1 MITLL
6 VLFAVLLVAALVAR
20 ARFIKNFKQNGHDYL
35 TSWIKAAGIAAWLC
49 LALIIITAASNAFYS
64 VNSGNIGVEKL
75 FGKVLDE
82 RVPEGLNTINPF
94 VTVEEMTLRTQS
106 YTMSAVS
113 NEGQVKGN
121 DAIDIITSDG
131 LTVTVELSVLFRLN
145 PNAASWV
152 FRSFGP
158 DYVSQIVRPAIR
170 SSVRDIFS
178 KYNSQDL
185 YSTKR
190 EEATQKAQQHLQDA
204 IDQLTKRSGYG
215 LEAILVENVLTR
227 DIKLPD
233 AVKNAIENKIAAQQ
247 QAEQME
253 YVIQKEQKE
262 AERKRVEAQGIRD
275 FQTTVSQGISPQL
288 LQWKGI
294 EATTELAKSANAK
307 VVVIGSGKD
316 GLPIIFDS
324 KQ

>member
-1 MITLL
+1 MISLL
-6 VLFAVLLVAALVAR
+6 VLFAVLLVGALLAR
-20 ARFIKNFKQNGHDYL
+20 ARFVSNFAQTGHIHL
-35 TSWIKAAGIAAWLC
+35 KTWIKGAAIAAWLMA
-49 LALIIITAASNAFYS
+49 ALLLITIISNSFYS

-82 RVPEGLNTINPF
+82 RIPEGLNTINPF
-94 VTVEEMTLRTQS
+94 VEVEEMTLRTQS
-106 YTMSAVS
+106 YTMSSVT

-145 PNAASWV
+145 SAAASWV
-152 FRSFGP
+152 FKSFGP

-185 YSTKR
+185 YSSKR
-190 EEATQKAQQHLQDA
+190 EEATLKAQQHLQDA
-204 IDQLTKRSGYG
+204 IDQLTKRSGYNQ
-215 LEAILVENVLTR
+215 EALLVENVLTR

-233 AVKNAIENKIAAQQ
+233 AVKIAIENKISAQQ

-307 VVVIGSGKD
+307 VVIIGSGKD
-316 GLPIIFDS
+316 GLPVIFDA

>member
-6 VLFAVLLVAALVAR
+6 VLLAVLLVAALFLR
-20 ARFIKNFKQNGHDYL
+20 ARLLKKFKENDHEYFKTG
-35 TSWIKAAGIAAWLC
+35 SKAAGIAAWL
-49 LALIIITAASNAFYS
+49 LLVLMVITISYNSFYS
-64 VNSGNIGVEKL
+64 VDSGNVGVEKL

-94 VTVEEMTLRTQS
+94 VSVVEMTLRTQS

-113 NEGQVKGN
+113 NEGQVQGN

-145 PNAASWV
+145 SSAASWV

-185 YSTKR
+185 YSSKR
-190 EEATQKAQQHLQDA
+190 EEATLKAQQHLQDA
-204 IDQLTKRSGYG
+204 IDLLTKRSGYN
-215 LEAILVENVLTR
+215 LQAIMVENVLTR
-227 DIKLPD
+227 DIKLPNS
-233 AVKNAIENKIAAQQ
+233 VKTAIENKIAAQQ

-275 FQTTVSQGISPQL
+275 FQLTVSQGISPQL

-294 EATTELAKSANAK
+294 EATTELAKSQNAK
-307 VVVIGSGKD
+307 IVIIGSGKD

>member
-6 VLFAVLLVAALVAR
+6 ALLAILLIAAIFVRSRLLTAFQKHDNDYYKTGAKVAGVACWAIVVLMVVTVAA
-20 ARFIKNFKQNGHDYL
+20 N
-35 TSWIKAAGIAAWLC
+35 S
-49 LALIIITAASNAFYS
+49 FYS
-64 VNSGNIGVEKL
+64 VDSGNVGVEKL

-82 RVPEGLNTINPF
+82 RVPEGLNTINPL
-94 VTVEEMTLRTQS
+94 VTVEQMTLRTQS
-106 YTMSAVS
+106 YTMSAVP
-113 NEGQVKGN
+113 NEGQVAGN

-145 PNAASWV
+145 SPAASWV
-152 FRSFGP
+152 YRSFGP
-158 DYVSQIVRPAIR
+158 DYVTQIVRPAIR

-185 YSTKR
+185 YSVKR
-190 EEATQKAQQHLQDA
+190 EEATLKAQQHLQEA
-204 IDQLTKRSGYG
+204 IDLLTKRSGYNM
-215 LEAILVENVLTR
+215 EAIVVENVLTR
-227 DIKLPD
+227 DIKLPA
-233 AVKNAIENKIAAQQ
+233 AVKTAIENKIAAQQ

-275 FQTTVSQGISPQL
+275 FQLTVSQGISPQL

-294 EATTELAKSANAK
+294 EATMELSKSTNAK
-307 VVVIGSGKD
+307 VVIIGSGKD

>member
-6 VLFAVLLVAALVAR
+6 VLFAVLLVAALLVR
-20 ARFIKNFKQNGHDYL
+20 ARFLANFKDNGHVYL
-35 TSWIKAAGIAAWLC
+35 KTWARAAGIAAWAFVL
-49 LALIIITAASNAFYS
+49 LIVITTAANSFYS
-64 VNSGNIGVEKL
+64 VDSGNIGVEKL

-158 DYVSQIVRPAIR
+158 EYVAQIVRPAIR

-204 IDQLTKRSGYG
+204 IDVLTKRSGYNM
-215 LEAILVENVLTR
+215 EAIMVENVLTR

-233 AVKNAIENKIAAQQ
+233 AVKTAIENKIAAQQ

-262 AERKRVEAQGIRD
+262 ADRKRVEAQGIRD

-294 EATTELAKSANAK
+294 EATTELAKSTNAK
-307 VVVIGSGKD
+307 VVIIGSGKD
-316 GLPIIFDS
+316 GLPIIFDA

>member
-1 MITLL
+1 MISLL
-6 VLFAVLLVAALVAR
+6 VLFAVLLVAALLAR
-20 ARFIKNFKQNGHDYL
+20 ARFVSTFAQTGHIHL
-35 TSWIKAAGIAAWLC
+35 KTWIKGAAIAAWLMAA
-49 LALIIITAASNAFYS
+49 LLIITIISNSFYS

-82 RVPEGLNTINPF
+82 RIPEGLNTINPF
-94 VTVEEMTLRTQS
+94 VEVEEMTLRTQS
-106 YTMSAVS
+106 YTMSSVT

-145 PNAASWV
+145 SAAASWV
-152 FRSFGP
+152 FKSFGP

-185 YSTKR
+185 YSSKR
-190 EEATQKAQQHLQDA
+190 EEATLKAQQHLQDA
-204 IDQLTKRSGYG
+204 IDQLTKRSGYNQ
-215 LEAILVENVLTR
+215 EALLVENVLTR

-233 AVKNAIENKIAAQQ
+233 AVKIAIENKISAQQ

-307 VVVIGSGKD
+307 VVIIGSGKD
-316 GLPIIFDS
+316 GLPIIFDA

>member
-6 VLFAVLLVAALVAR
+6 VIFAILLVTTL
-20 ARFIKNFKQNGHDYL
+20 FIRGRITTTFKQTGHEYLKNG
-35 TSWIKAAGIAAWLC
+35 ARVAGITAGLFVALMVVTL
-49 LALIIITAASNAFYS
+49 LANSFYS
-64 VNSGNIGVEKL
+64 VDSGNIGVEKL

-82 RVPEGLNTINPF
+82 RVPEGLNAINPL

-204 IDQLTKRSGYG
+204 IDVLTKRSGYN
-215 LEAILVENVLTR
+215 LEAIMVENVLTR

-233 AVKNAIENKIAAQQ
+233 AVKTAIENKIAAQQ

-262 AERKRVEAQGIRD
+262 ADRKRVEAQGIRD
-275 FQTTVSQGISPQL
+275 FQLTVSQGISPQL

-294 EATTELAKSANAK
+294 EATTELAKSTNAK
-307 VVVIGSGKD
+307 VVIIGSGKD
-316 GLPIIFDS
+316 GLPIIFDA